1 MSTELKDDIG
11 YAMGRSDAEE
21 QRLQRQAMFLA
32 PATRRLF
39 AAAGIGPG
47 MKILDVGS
55 GAGDGALLAGE
66 LVGLHGRVVGV
77 DVHPG
82 LIETARRR
90 AAGRAN
96 MAFVAG
102 DIRELE
108 LDDDFD
114 AVVGR
119 FVLGHLPDPAAM
131 LRRLLPHLRPGG
143 IVAFLELD
151 IQGVPYAAYPP
162 TPLSEQV
169 GRWLAQ
175 ALHYTAGTDLHR
187 IFLDAGLPAPE
198 MLLDA
203 SVGGSPAFLA
213 QQTVW
218 VQETVRSLLPLLIKG
233 GFAIEDEVG
242 IDTLGERLY
251 AEQEAHRSIARSNLL
266 YGAYARRAD

>member
-1 MSTELKDDIG
+1 MGALTSGDTG

-47 MKILDVGS
+47 MKVLDVGS
-55 GAGDGALLAGE
+55 GAGDVALLAAD

-77 DVHPG
+77 DVHPA

-90 AAGRAN
+90 AAGHAN
-96 MAFVAG
+96 VAFVAG
-102 DIRELE
+102 DIREVAI
-108 LDDDFD
+108 DDDFD

-119 FVLGHLPDPAAM
+119 FVLGHLPDPAAA

-143 IVAFLELD
+143 IVAFAEID
-151 IQGVPYAAYPP
+151 ILGVPIAAYPP
-162 TPLSEQV
+162 TPLTEQV
-169 GRWLAQ
+169 ARWFAQ
-175 ALHYTAGTDLHR
+175 ALPYTAGIDLHR

-198 MLLDA
+198 MLVDA
-203 SVGGSPAFLA
+203 SMGGGPAFLA

-218 VQETVRSLLPLLIKG
+218 AQETIRSLLPLLVRG
-233 GFAIEDEVG
+233 GFASEDEVA

-251 AEQEAHRSIARSNLL
+251 AEQVESRSVVRSHLL
-266 YGAYARRAD
+266 YGAWARRA